1 MARRALILAMST
13 AARRGD
19 ICHLRRLNEFLKD
32 QGAPVSVTGIEN
44 KFGDW
49 CDAAGLEGRSLH
61 GVRKGV
67 SSLLASKGAP
77 STESDVLLGY
87 EMGRSTSARRSRNRS
102 CTGSASSLGERSSD
116 PRRG

>member
-19 ICHLRRLNEFLKD
+19 SCHLRRQNEFLKD
-32 QGAPVSVTGIEN
+32 QRAPFSVAGIEN

-49 CDAAGLEGRSLH
+49 CDAAGLKGRSLP
-61 GVRKGV
+61 GVRKGL

-77 STESDVLLGY
+77 STKSDVLLGH
-87 EMGRSTSARRSRNRS
+87 EMGSPETKVYIRTAERAALAESVVNR
-102 CTGSASSLGERSSD
+102 LDQIIR
-116 PRRG
+116 